1 MDVDKTL
8 KFEHPDVEGLDRDGI
23 LAIQKRKL
31 KALGERLQNSPE
43 WVAHFRKGGM
53 SPRDLTDFDHLH
65 QVPTLEKSDLRA
77 LYPFPMLTVDMSQV
91 RRFVAT
97 SGTTG
102 LPVLFGLT
110 DKDLNHL
117 IPYQMCRILRA
128 AGMVPEDRVYQGY
141 GYGLWIGGLAMDI
154 GLEAYGA
161 TNFPLGPGRGDLVTT
176 WLSDHGYT
184 ACSLSPLWLMTL
196 INMAKNLG
204 IDPRSAWKL
213 RVGVFGGQS
222 ISAAFRDQ
230 LEAEMPP
237 GFMAQNIY
245 GTTEAG
251 GPVVSISCPY
261 SHDSDEMHLI
271 NEDSII
277 TEVVDPLTLKPVT
290 PGEVG
295 EIVITTL
302 DRDASPVVRWRTRD
316 LVRLSAHPYDC
327 PCGRAGLPK
336 IGRIIGR
343 SDDMLKVRGVMV
355 FPTQVEDIIAA
366 TEGAVKEAWHIYID
380 EDDDAMEQ
388 LTVAVERHKSS
399 SISKEDMQYQIGHAI
414 HSRLGIRVTV
424 ECHDEG
430 VLPRYEAKAVRVH
443 RRKKAPH

>member
-1 MDVDKTL
+1 MSREIR
-8 KFEHPDVEGLDRDGI
+8 FEHPDVEGLDRDGI
-23 LAIQKRKL
+23 LSIQKRKL
-31 KALGERLQNSPE
+31 KALGERLQGSPE

-53 SPRDLTDFDHLH
+53 NPRDLTDFDNLH
-65 QVPTLEKSDLRA
+65 RLPTLEKADLRA
-77 LYPFPMLTVDMSQV
+77 LYPFPMLTAEMSQV

-110 DKDLNHL
+110 DRDLNQL
-117 IPYQMCRILRA
+117 IPYQMCRVLRA
-128 AGMVPEDRVYQGY
+128 AGMMPEDRVYQGY

-161 TNFPLGPGRGDLVTT
+161 TNFPLGPGRGDLAVT

-196 INMAKNLG
+196 VNLAKG
-204 IDPRSAWKL
+204 MDIDPRKAWKL

-251 GPVVSISCPY
+251 GPLVSISCPY
-261 SHDSDEMHLI
+261 SHDVDEMHLI
-271 NEDSII
+271 NEDTII
-277 TEVVDPLTLKPVT
+277 TEVVDPATLKPVS

-302 DRDASPVVRWRTRD
+302 DREASPVVRWRTRD
-316 LVRLSAHPYDC
+316 LVRLSSHPYDC
-327 PCGRAGLPK
+327 PCGRAGMPK

-366 TEGAVKEAWHIYID
+366 TEGAVKEAWHIYVEEGD
-380 EDDDAMEQ
+380 SAMEE
-388 LTVAVERHKSS
+388 LTVAVER
-399 SISKEDMQYQIGHAI
+399 SKASQRDKADIQHQIGHAI

-443 RRKKAPH
+443 RRKAGTAK